1 MAIRQLGF
9 GFVFLCAVAPSL
21 ARADVVIAFDENG
34 GNRVNG
40 VLSAMTSANLIDP
53 LDPFS
58 PLRPLIYT
66 LPAGVVGTPVAGD
79 VLLTEG
85 GVVTDLVRFTDRLI
99 IFYSDPGDRDDNPLG
114 DVGITTTRQTNVVSI
129 PEVGLP
135 APAINGAVYTPTA
148 NQPGF
153 LGPGTVYTIVSDG
166 VVVPEPGTLVLSGVL
181 ALGGIAALTRKRLLA
196 A

>member
-21 ARADVVIAFDENG
+21 ARADVAITFDENG

-40 VLSAMTSANLIDP
+40 VLSAMTSTNGIDP
-53 LDPFS
+53 LDPFTF
-58 PLRPLIYT
+58 RPLIYT
-66 LPAGVVGTPVAGD
+66 LPAGVATPVAGD
-79 VLLTEG
+79 VILTDG
-85 GVVTDLVRFTDRLI
+85 GVVMDLIRFTGRQI
-99 IFYSDPGDRDDNPLG
+99 IFYSGPGDAQDNPLG
-114 DVGITTTRQTNVVSI
+114 DTGVTTTRQSNVVTF

-135 APAINGAVYTPTA
+135 APAINGRVYTPTA